1 MVSIKNRYFW
11 SSIGMLVYAS
21 LSSIDSFA
29 EESSVAQ
36 PPPEIVIDAPSPTQS
51 PVKQEIESSET
62 VTIYHSKVLPGFRP
76 CTTEDYRNQDTDPV
90 ACQDEEASRVI
101 STRESQSVSDDLI
114 VEDNAVPQGNIF
126 KLDFERFK
134 KNK

>member
-1 MVSIKNRYFW
+1 
-11 SSIGMLVYAS
+11 MLVYAS